1 MFIWRTLIANMDQKP
16 QQFDS
21 NTSHTRPKNGRSF
34 AGNCLSKKCFV
45 RKKLSQNQQCHLQ
58 RMQKKNNIHHA
69 PKPNTKNKSRQTQNY
84 HQCEHIKNWK
94 LGFITQQ
101 IWLFWLRPSPAT
113 ELRAHALGTKRRSV
127 PKSNKNCLKLNG
139 YADLY
144 SWQSIKLSLLNS
156 HIQPLPVLQ
165 RRGERQITKNR
176 PTTMNKHTSVTY

>member
-1 MFIWRTLIANMDQKP
+1 MFTWRTLTANMDQKP
-16 QQFDS
+16 QEFDS

-45 RKKLSQNQQCHLQ
+45 RKKLYQNQQCHLQ
-58 RMQKKNNIHHA
+58 RMQKKQYSPRTKAKHQKQ
-69 PKPNTKNKSRQTQNY
+69 KPSNAKLPPMRTY
-84 HQCEHIKNWK
+84 KNWK

-113 ELRAHALGTKRRSV
+113 EPRAHAFGTKRRSV

-139 YADLY
+139 CADLY
-144 SWQSIKLSLLNS
+144 SRQSIKLSLLNS
-156 HIQPLPVLQ
+156 HIQPLPVLP
-165 RRGERQITKNR
+165 RRGERQIIKNR